1 MSAAAF
7 FSKCIILRLKRAEAG
22 TTEGSAASV
31 KLSDGKVSLTC
42 GVPVWR
48 GMACSNGVASGR
60 VCVCACVC
68 VCLLLTS
75 TCTWPVSYARR
86 GCGMQ
91 PHSRHHCLQL
101 GMCQSSR
108 QVSCLL
114 GTCQSSRQVSCLLGT
129 CLPDRSLVCSW
140 VRVSLPGRSPACWV
154 RVSLPDRSPAC

>member
-68 VCLLLTS
+68 VLAAHFHMH
-75 TCTWPVSYARR
+75 VA
-86 GCGMQ
+86 
-91 PHSRHHCLQL
+91 
-101 GMCQSSR
+101 
-108 QVSCLL
+108 
-114 GTCQSSRQVSCLLGT
+114 
-129 CLPDRSLVCSW
+129 SLVCAERLWNAATQSS
-140 VRVSLPGRSPACWV
+140 SLPAVGYVSVFPTGLLPA
-154 RVSLPDRSPAC
+154 RYVSS